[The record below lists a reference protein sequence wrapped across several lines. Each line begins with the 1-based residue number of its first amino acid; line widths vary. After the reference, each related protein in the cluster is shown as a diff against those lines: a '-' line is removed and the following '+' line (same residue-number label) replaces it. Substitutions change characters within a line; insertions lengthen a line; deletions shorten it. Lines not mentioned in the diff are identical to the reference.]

1 MDGHAWHAWDNKV
14 HSRDHAR
21 RHEKTQTHLSSVQYH
36 CSKHQGAFDAGGC
49 VPGDGEKFPST
60 HDQSMHGIGLILEE
74 ISVPNVEDGFGEYIG
89 ADFDEEGPGE
99 QDGETLDSES
109 EVNVFMGTGNE
120 GDTGMKSDGQMTTSE
135 GNEWFPWPN
144 KLSCT
149 IDILMHIPCSVFS
162 QHQLDLLMW
171 LLHING
177 IQDVPSVRTM
187 KTLEDGLQKICG
199 IETLPFT
206 GAFGHQYY
214 MNSFSDIIRQV
225 ENSGGQLNEAYQARR
240 WLKEMDPTQL
250 TPMICLHGQ
259 DFFIFEPALLSNGQV
274 CMPIRWF
281 KCGGLFFAKAW
292 SLHAVVNDTGSGWI
306 VEGHTEIEISERN
319 LLVSFK
325 NWNISQSTSVLPP
338 AHNILG
344 MFLLL
349 LHLSYSKQL
358 GIENSCQAG
367 LLLEPWTLTNPH
379 QGNHWCVYGF
389 PIWLYCDDTSGN
401 VSKRWNKHHS
411 FLFTPAGLPHA
422 AVHQEYNVHFL
433 CTSNVAPPLEMLD
446 GFVNQLEAAQETG
459 VWAWDCVHKEQVLM
473 IPSVLALL
481 GDNPM
486 QSELAC
492 HVGLR
497 GKYFCCVCNVKG
509 HDTQDLD
516 TNANDE
522 TLEQSDGGQSDG
534 QRLSIIEL
542 KSMFTMASTIGN
554 QTKIKEKMTS
564 TGLKDT
570 YLEYFINGMAASCK
584 RQQGSSSKQEAL
596 DVFIKGLPE
605 NVYSPVWRIKGLNPH
620 ADTPVEV
627 LHTVLLGFVKY
638 FWRDVVNIRVGKNKI
653 KHELL
658 EAHLS
663 SFDTTGLGIPPL
675 SGHTLVQYAGSLV
688 GHDFHAIAQ
697 AAPFVLH
704 GLVPQECYEAWVALS
719 KMIPLI
725 WKPEIEDVDAHLTQL
740 EIAIQEFLA
749 RTACWTPHWFNKPKF
764 HILLHLPEHI
774 HPFGPAALFATEG
787 FESFNAVIH
796 AKSAFAHGNRIHH
809 ILSGAPLHIHANHPN
824 LGVQIKKLIEK
835 PPLDALNAG
844 DAGVWWPAGTAL
856 LTLVSKPNII
866 TDYLGM
872 DSSSLSKPGS
882 CVKDNLPWH
891 PYHETRTGQ
900 QFPTALSSLSQE
912 ILHDNNFHTCRS
924 MILMNGDRC
933 IPGQWVLIH
942 QQNGQQPLVAQVKE
956 IIQRQGSTAEMTSSP
971 DAIFLQSG
979 KIQGSTRPYQMPLVQ
994 YDDTNILLPIEV
1006 SLLHLSIHD
1015 T

>member
-1 MDGHAWHAWDNKV
+1 M
-14 HSRDHAR
+14 
-21 RHEKTQTHLSSVQYH
+21 
-36 CSKHQGAFDAGGC
+36 
-49 VPGDGEKFPST
+49 
-60 HDQSMHGIGLILEE
+60 
-74 ISVPNVEDGFGEYIG
+74 
-89 ADFDEEGPGE
+89 
-99 QDGETLDSES
+99 
-109 EVNVFMGTGNE
+109 FMGTGNE
-120 GDTGMKSDGQMTTSE
+120 GDTGMKSDGWMTTSE

-171 LLHING
+171 LLHIHG

-214 MNSFSDIIRQV
+214 MNSFSDIIRQEMANPHIRPQLHFYP

-306 VEGHTEIEISERN
+306 VGGHTEIEISERN

-344 MFLLL
+344 
-349 LHLSYSKQL
+349 
-358 GIENSCQAG
+358 ICQAG

-379 QGNHWCVYGF
+379 EGNHWRVLANGAYVYGF

-401 VSKRWNKHHS
+401 VSKHWNKHHS
-411 FLFTPAGLPHA
+411 FLFTQAGLPHA
-422 AVHQEYNVHFL
+422 AVHQEYNAHFL

-459 VWAWDCVHKEQVLM
+459 VWAWDCVHKEQVSM

-534 QRLSIIEL
+534 QRSVRSAGGESQFLKIGEPRQQKQSIIEL

-605 NVYSPVWRIKGLNPH
+605 NVYSPVWHIKGLNPH

-653 KHELL
+653 KCELL

-688 GHDFHAIAQ
+688 GHDFRAIAQ

-749 RTACWTPHWFNKPKF
+749 RTACWTPCWFNKPKF

-774 HPFGPAALFATEG
+774 HRFGPAALFATEG

-796 AKSAFAHGNRIHH
+796 AKSAFAHGNHIRH

-856 LTLVSKPNII
+856 LTL
-866 TDYLGM
+866 
-872 DSSSLSKPGS
+872 
-882 CVKDNLPWH
+882 
-891 PYHETRTGQ
+891 
-900 QFPTALSSLSQE
+900 E

-956 IIQRQGSTAEMTSSP
+956 IIQRRGSTAEMTSSP
-971 DAIFLQSG
+971 DAIFLQ
-979 KIQGSTRPYQMPLVQ
+979 PYQMPLVQ
-994 YDDTNILLPIEV
+994 YDDTNILLPIEQ
-1006 SLLHLSIHD
+1006 LLCSVNLQHCSHQGTSNTSPSIVHKGNPND
-1015 T
+1015 FVLNTAKMRDAKHILPLIMQLWRVVLVR

>member
-1 MDGHAWHAWDNKV
+1 
-14 HSRDHAR
+14 
-21 RHEKTQTHLSSVQYH
+21 
-36 CSKHQGAFDAGGC
+36 
-49 VPGDGEKFPST
+49 
-60 HDQSMHGIGLILEE
+60 
-74 ISVPNVEDGFGEYIG
+74 
-89 ADFDEEGPGE
+89 
-99 QDGETLDSES
+99 
-109 EVNVFMGTGNE
+109 
-120 GDTGMKSDGQMTTSE
+120 
-135 GNEWFPWPN
+135 
-144 KLSCT
+144 
-149 IDILMHIPCSVFS
+149 
-162 QHQLDLLMW
+162 
-171 LLHING
+171 
-177 IQDVPSVRTM
+177 
-187 KTLEDGLQKICG
+187 
-199 IETLPFT
+199 
-206 GAFGHQYY
+206 
-214 MNSFSDIIRQV
+214 
-225 ENSGGQLNEAYQARR
+225 
-240 WLKEMDPTQL
+240 
-250 TPMICLHGQ
+250 
-259 DFFIFEPALLSNGQV
+259 V

-292 SLHAVVNDTGSGWI
+292 SLRAVVNDTGSGWI

-344 MFLLL
+344 
-349 LHLSYSKQL
+349 
-358 GIENSCQAG
+358 ICQAG

-379 QGNHWCVYGF
+379 EGNHWHVLANGAYVYGF

-433 CTSNVAPPLEMLD
+433 CTSNVAPPLEILD

-497 GKYFCCVCNVKG
+497 GKYFCRVCNVKG

-534 QRLSIIEL
+534 QRSVRSAGGESVSGRKKGKGKETMSGMVSPIKQFLKVWAHMTQSIIEL

-605 NVYSPVWRIKGLNPH
+605 NVYSPVWCIKEKNPHNLIGLNPH

-653 KHELL
+653 KCELL
-658 EAHLS
+658 EACLS

-688 GHDFHAIAQ
+688 GCDFRAIAQ

-749 RTACWTPHWFNKPKF
+749 CTACWTPHWFNKPKC

-774 HPFGPAALFATEG
+774 HHFGPAALFATEG

-796 AKSAFAHGNRIHH
+796 AKSVHSNQQSPSRDIAKAFAHGNRIHH

-900 QFPTALSSLSQE
+900 QFPTALSFLSQE

-942 QQNGQQPLVAQVKE
+942 QQN
-956 IIQRQGSTAEMTSSP
+956 GSTAEMTSSP

-994 YDDTNILLPIEV
+994 YDDTNILLPIE
-1006 SLLHLSIHD
+1006 LLCSVNLQHCCDIHNCAAAHQGTSNTSPSIVHKGNPNDFVLNTAKMCDAKHILPLVCEPLTPLSTDHAIMEGCDCEIDNKKSTQYPNNTPQPWASSSGHSIRLIK
-1015 T
+1015 

>member
-1 MDGHAWHAWDNKV
+1 
-14 HSRDHAR
+14 
-21 RHEKTQTHLSSVQYH
+21 
-36 CSKHQGAFDAGGC
+36 
-49 VPGDGEKFPST
+49 
-60 HDQSMHGIGLILEE
+60 
-74 ISVPNVEDGFGEYIG
+74 
-89 ADFDEEGPGE
+89 
-99 QDGETLDSES
+99 
-109 EVNVFMGTGNE
+109 
-120 GDTGMKSDGQMTTSE
+120 
-135 GNEWFPWPN
+135 
-144 KLSCT
+144 
-149 IDILMHIPCSVFS
+149 MHIPHSVFS

-206 GAFGHQYY
+206 GAFGHQYC

-250 TPMICLHGQ
+250 TPMIRLHGQ

-274 CMPIRWF
+274 CMP
-281 KCGGLFFAKAW
+281 
-292 SLHAVVNDTGSGWI
+292 
-306 VEGHTEIEISERN
+306 
-319 LLVSFK
+319 
-325 NWNISQSTSVLPP
+325 ISQSTSVLPP

-358 GIENSCQAG
+358 GIENSHQAG

-379 QGNHWCVYGF
+379 EGNHWHVLANGAYVYGF

-401 VSKRWNKHHS
+401 VSKCWNKHHS

-497 GKYFCCVCNVKG
+497 GKYFCHVCNVKG

-534 QRLSIIEL
+534 QRSVRSAGGEL
-542 KSMFTMASTIGN
+542 VSGRKKGKGKETMSGN

-570 YLEYFINGMAASCK
+570 YLKYFINGMAASCK

-605 NVYSPVWRIKGLNPH
+605 NVYSPVWHIKGLNPH

-653 KHELL
+653 KRELL

-688 GHDFHAIAQ
+688 GHDFRAIAQ
-697 AAPFVLH
+697 AAPFVFH

-749 RTACWTPHWFNKPKF
+749 RTACWTPCWFNKPKF

-774 HPFGPAALFATEG
+774 HHFGPAALFATEG
-787 FESFNAVIH
+787 LMV
-796 AKSAFAHGNRIHH
+796 
-809 ILSGAPLHIHANHPN
+809 LHYTSM
-824 LGVQIKKLIEK
+824 QIT
-835 PPLDALNAG
+835 P
-844 DAGVWWPAGTAL
+844 
-856 LTLVSKPNII
+856 TLEFK
-866 TDYLGM
+866 
-872 DSSSLSKPGS
+872 
-882 CVKDNLPWH
+882 
-891 PYHETRTGQ
+891 
-900 QFPTALSSLSQE
+900 
-912 ILHDNNFHTCRS
+912 
-924 MILMNGDRC
+924 
-933 IPGQWVLIH
+933 
-942 QQNGQQPLVAQVKE
+942 
-956 IIQRQGSTAEMTSSP
+956 
-971 DAIFLQSG
+971 
-979 KIQGSTRPYQMPLVQ
+979 
-994 YDDTNILLPIEV
+994 
-1006 SLLHLSIHD
+1006 
-1015 T
+1015 

>member
-1 MDGHAWHAWDNKV
+1 
-14 HSRDHAR
+14 
-21 RHEKTQTHLSSVQYH
+21 
-36 CSKHQGAFDAGGC
+36 
-49 VPGDGEKFPST
+49 
-60 HDQSMHGIGLILEE
+60 MHGVGLILEE

-89 ADFDEEGPGE
+89 ADFGEGWVQFQGSLLEKSHAQIAAALSSLLDEDKLSDEEGPGE

-109 EVNVFMGTGNE
+109 E
-120 GDTGMKSDGQMTTSE
+120 
-135 GNEWFPWPN
+135 
-144 KLSCT
+144 SCT
-149 IDILMHIPCSVFS
+149 IDILMHIPHSVFS
-162 QHQLDLLMW
+162 QCQLDLLMW

-214 MNSFSDIIRQV
+214 MNSFSDIIRQ
-225 ENSGGQLNEAYQARR
+225 EMANPHIQPQLHFYPEDSGGQLNEAYQARR

-250 TPMICLHGQ
+250 TPMIHLH
-259 DFFIFEPALLSNGQV
+259 ALL
-274 CMPIRWF
+274 WF
-281 KCGGLFFAKAW
+281 KCGGLSFAKAW
-292 SLHAVVNDTGSGWI
+292 SLHDVVNDTGSGWI

-319 LLVSFK
+319 LL
-325 NWNISQSTSVLPP
+325 
-338 AHNILG
+338 
-344 MFLLL
+344 
-349 LHLSYSKQL
+349 
-358 GIENSCQAG
+358 AG

-379 QGNHWCVYGF
+379 EGNHWRVLANGAYVYGF

-401 VSKRWNKHHS
+401 VSKHWNKHHS

-433 CTSNVAPPLEMLD
+433 CTSNVAPPPEMLD

-497 GKYFCCVCNVKG
+497 GKYFCRVCNVKG

-534 QRLSIIEL
+534 QRSVRSAGGESVSGRKKGTGKETMSGMVSRIKRFLKSIIEL

-605 NVYSPVWRIKGLNPH
+605 NVYSPVWHIKGLNPH

-653 KHELL
+653 KCGLL
-658 EAHLS
+658 EACLS

-749 RTACWTPHWFNKPKF
+749 HTACWTPRWFSKPKF

-774 HPFGPAALFATEG
+774 HHFGPAALFATEG
-787 FESFNAVIH
+787 FESFNAVIC
-796 AKSAFAHGNRIHH
+796 AKSAFAHGNCIHH

-866 TDYLGM
+866 TDYL
-872 DSSSLSKPGS
+872 
-882 CVKDNLPWH
+882 
-891 PYHETRTGQ
+891 
-900 QFPTALSSLSQE
+900 ALSSLSQE

-933 IPGQWVLIH
+933 IPGQCVLIH

-994 YDDTNILLPIEV
+994 YDDTNILLPIE
-1006 SLLHLSIHD
+1006 LLCSVNLQHCCDIHNCAAAHQGTSNTSPSIVHKGNPNDFVLNTAKMHD
-1015 T
+1015 AKHILPLIMQLWRVVLVR

>member
-1 MDGHAWHAWDNKV
+1 
-14 HSRDHAR
+14 
-21 RHEKTQTHLSSVQYH
+21 
-36 CSKHQGAFDAGGC
+36 
-49 VPGDGEKFPST
+49 
-60 HDQSMHGIGLILEE
+60 
-74 ISVPNVEDGFGEYIG
+74 
-89 ADFDEEGPGE
+89 
-99 QDGETLDSES
+99 
-109 EVNVFMGTGNE
+109 
-120 GDTGMKSDGQMTTSE
+120 MTTSE

-162 QHQLDLLMW
+162 QRQLDLLMW

-214 MNSFSDIIRQV
+214 MNSFSDIIRQ
-225 ENSGGQLNEAYQARR
+225 EMANPHIRPQLHFYPEDSGGQLNEAYQARR

-250 TPMICLHGQ
+250 TPMIRLHGQ

-344 MFLLL
+344 
-349 LHLSYSKQL
+349 S
-358 GIENSCQAG
+358 ENSHQAG

-379 QGNHWCVYGF
+379 EGNHWHVLANGAYVYGF

-459 VWAWDCVHKEQVLM
+459 VWAWDCVHKGQVLM

-497 GKYFCCVCNVKG
+497 GKYFCRVCNVKG

-534 QRLSIIEL
+534 QRSVRSAGGESVSGRKKGKGKETMSGMVSRIKRFLKIGEPHQREQSIIEL
-542 KSMFTMASTIGN
+542 KSMFTMAATIGN

-653 KHELL
+653 KCELL
-658 EAHLS
+658 EARLS

-688 GHDFHAIAQ
+688 GCDFRAIAQ

-749 RTACWTPHWFNKPKF
+749 RTACWTPCWFNKPKF

-774 HPFGPAALFATEG
+774 HRFGPAALFATEG

-796 AKSAFAHGNRIHH
+796 AKSAFAHGNCICH

-856 LTLVSKPNII
+856 LTL
-866 TDYLGM
+866 
-872 DSSSLSKPGS
+872 
-882 CVKDNLPWH
+882 
-891 PYHETRTGQ
+891 
-900 QFPTALSSLSQE
+900 E

-971 DAIFLQSG
+971 DAIFLQLG

-994 YDDTNILLPIEV
+994 YDDTNTLLPIELLCSVNLQHCCDIHNCAAAHQGTSNTSPSIVHKGNPNDFVLNTAKMHDAKHILPLV
-1006 SLLHLSIHD
+1006 SQIMQLWRVVLVR
-1015 T
+1015 

>member
-1 MDGHAWHAWDNKV
+1 MPSQTLN
-14 HSRDHAR
+14 HSTSHND
-21 RHEKTQTHLSSVQYH
+21 TILIPQ
-36 CSKHQGAFDAGGC
+36 
-49 VPGDGEKFPST
+49 
-60 HDQSMHGIGLILEE
+60 GLIAYKCL
-74 ISVPNVEDGFGEYIG
+74 
-89 ADFDEEGPGE
+89 
-99 QDGETLDSES
+99 
-109 EVNVFMGTGNE
+109 
-120 GDTGMKSDGQMTTSE
+120 
-135 GNEWFPWPN
+135 
-144 KLSCT
+144 T
-149 IDILMHIPCSVFS
+149 II
-162 QHQLDLLMW
+162 
-171 LLHING
+171 
-177 IQDVPSVRTM
+177 
-187 KTLEDGLQKICG
+187 KICG

-225 ENSGGQLNEAYQARR
+225 FIYSGGQLNEAYQARR

-259 DFFIFEPALLSNGQV
+259 DFFIFEPAL
-274 CMPIRWF
+274 
-281 KCGGLFFAKAW
+281 
-292 SLHAVVNDTGSGWI
+292 
-306 VEGHTEIEISERN
+306 
-319 LLVSFK
+319 
-325 NWNISQSTSVLPP
+325 NWHISQLTSVLPP

-358 GIENSCQAG
+358 GIENSHQAG

-379 QGNHWCVYGF
+379 EGNHWHVLANGAYVYGF

-401 VSKRWNKHHS
+401 VSKHWNKHHS

-497 GKYFCCVCNVKG
+497 GKYFCHVCDVKG

-516 TNANDE
+516 ANANDE

-534 QRLSIIEL
+534 QRSVRSAGGESVSGRKKGKGKETMSGMVSRIKQFLKSIIEL

-554 QTKIKEKMTS
+554 QTKIKEKMSS

-605 NVYSPVWRIKGLNPH
+605 NVYSPVWRIK
-620 ADTPVEV
+620 DTPVEV
-627 LHTVLLGFVKY
+627 LHTILLGFVKY

-658 EAHLS
+658 EACLS

-675 SGHTLVQYAGSLV
+675 SGHTLVQCAGSLV
-688 GHDFHAIAQ
+688 GHDFRAIAQ

-749 RTACWTPHWFNKPKF
+749 RTAHWTPRWFNKPKF

-774 HPFGPAALFATEG
+774 HHFGPAALFATEG

-796 AKSAFAHGNRIHH
+796 AKSVHSNQQSPS
-809 ILSGAPLHIHANHPN
+809 LVLHYTS
-824 LGVQIKKLIEK
+824 VQIT
-835 PPLDALNAG
+835 P
-844 DAGVWWPAGTAL
+844 
-856 LTLVSKPNII
+856 TLEFK
-866 TDYLGM
+866 
-872 DSSSLSKPGS
+872 
-882 CVKDNLPWH
+882 
-891 PYHETRTGQ
+891 
-900 QFPTALSSLSQE
+900 
-912 ILHDNNFHTCRS
+912 
-924 MILMNGDRC
+924 
-933 IPGQWVLIH
+933 
-942 QQNGQQPLVAQVKE
+942 
-956 IIQRQGSTAEMTSSP
+956 
-971 DAIFLQSG
+971 
-979 KIQGSTRPYQMPLVQ
+979 
-994 YDDTNILLPIEV
+994 
-1006 SLLHLSIHD
+1006 
-1015 T
+1015 

>member
-1 MDGHAWHAWDNKV
+1 M
-14 HSRDHAR
+14 
-21 RHEKTQTHLSSVQYH
+21 
-36 CSKHQGAFDAGGC
+36 
-49 VPGDGEKFPST
+49 
-60 HDQSMHGIGLILEE
+60 
-74 ISVPNVEDGFGEYIG
+74 
-89 ADFDEEGPGE
+89 
-99 QDGETLDSES
+99 
-109 EVNVFMGTGNE
+109 FMGTGNE
-120 GDTGMKSDGQMTTSE
+120 GDTGMKSDGWMTTSE

-149 IDILMHIPCSVFS
+149 IDILMHIPRSVFS

-171 LLHING
+171 LLHINV

-214 MNSFSDIIRQV
+214 MNSFSDIIRQEMANPHIRPQLHFYP

-250 TPMICLHGQ
+250 TPMIHLHGQ

-281 KCGGLFFAKAW
+281 KCGRLFFAKAW
-292 SLHAVVNDTGSGWI
+292 SLCAVVNDTGSGWI

-344 MFLLL
+344 I
-349 LHLSYSKQL
+349 H
-358 GIENSCQAG
+358 QAG

-379 QGNHWCVYGF
+379 EGNHWCVLANGAYVYGF
-389 PIWLYCDDTSGN
+389 PIWLYCDDTLRN
-401 VSKRWNKHHS
+401 VSKCWNKHHS

-492 HVGLR
+492 HVGLT
-497 GKYFCCVCNVKG
+497 GKYFCHVCNVKG

-534 QRLSIIEL
+534 QRSVRSAGGESVSGRKKGKGKETMSGISIIEL

-584 RQQGSSSKQEAL
+584 RQHGSSSKQEAL

-605 NVYSPVWRIKGLNPH
+605 NVYSPVWCIKGLNPH

-627 LHTVLLGFVKY
+627 LHTVLLGFVK
-638 FWRDVVNIRVGKNKI
+638 VGKNKI

-658 EAHLS
+658 EACLS

-774 HPFGPAALFATEG
+774 HHFGPAALFDTEG
-787 FESFNAVIH
+787 FESFNAVIC
-796 AKSAFAHGNRIHH
+796 AKSVHSNRQSPSHDIAKAFAHGNHICH

-856 LTLVSKPNII
+856 LTL
-866 TDYLGM
+866 
-872 DSSSLSKPGS
+872 
-882 CVKDNLPWH
+882 
-891 PYHETRTGQ
+891 
-900 QFPTALSSLSQE
+900 E

-942 QQNGQQPLVAQVKE
+942 QQNGQQPLVAQ
-956 IIQRQGSTAEMTSSP
+956 MTSSP

-994 YDDTNILLPIEV
+994 YDDTNILLPIE
-1006 SLLHLSIHD
+1006 LLCSVNLQHCCDIHNCAAAHQGTSNTSPSIVHKGNPND
-1015 T
+1015 FVLNTAKMRDAKHILPLIMQLWRVVLMR

>member
-1 MDGHAWHAWDNKV
+1 
-14 HSRDHAR
+14 
-21 RHEKTQTHLSSVQYH
+21 
-36 CSKHQGAFDAGGC
+36 
-49 VPGDGEKFPST
+49 
-60 HDQSMHGIGLILEE
+60 
-74 ISVPNVEDGFGEYIG
+74 
-89 ADFDEEGPGE
+89 
-99 QDGETLDSES
+99 
-109 EVNVFMGTGNE
+109 
-120 GDTGMKSDGQMTTSE
+120 
-135 GNEWFPWPN
+135 
-144 KLSCT
+144 
-149 IDILMHIPCSVFS
+149 MHIPCSVFS
-162 QHQLDLLMW
+162 QCQLDLLMW

-187 KTLEDGLQKICG
+187 KTLEDDLQKICG

-206 GAFGHQYY
+206 GAFGHQHY
-214 MNSFSDIIRQV
+214 MNSFSDIIR
-225 ENSGGQLNEAYQARR
+225 
-240 WLKEMDPTQL
+240 QL

-281 KCGGLFFAKAW
+281 KC
-292 SLHAVVNDTGSGWI
+292 
-306 VEGHTEIEISERN
+306 
-319 LLVSFK
+319 
-325 NWNISQSTSVLPP
+325 
-338 AHNILG
+338 

-358 GIENSCQAG
+358 GIENSHQAG
-367 LLLEPWTLTNPH
+367 LLLEPWTLINPH
-379 QGNHWCVYGF
+379 EGNHWHVLANGAYVYGF
-389 PIWLYCDDTSGN
+389 PIWLHCDDTSGN
-401 VSKRWNKHHS
+401 VSKCWNKHHS

-497 GKYFCCVCNVKG
+497 GKYFYHVCNVKG

-516 TNANDE
+516 TNANDD

-534 QRLSIIEL
+534 QRSVRSAGGESVSGR
-542 KSMFTMASTIGN
+542 KKGKGKETMSGN
-554 QTKIKEKMTS
+554 NTKIKEKMTS

-570 YLEYFINGMAASCK
+570 YLEYFINGIAASCK

-605 NVYSPVWRIKGLNPH
+605 NVYSPVWHIKGLNPH

-638 FWRDVVNIRVGKNKI
+638 FWRDVVNIRVGKDKI
-653 KHELL
+653 KCELL

-688 GHDFHAIAQ
+688 GCDFHAIAQ
-697 AAPFVLH
+697 AAQFVLH
-704 GLVPQECYEAWVALS
+704 G
-719 KMIPLI
+719 
-725 WKPEIEDVDAHLTQL
+725 LTQL

-749 RTACWTPHWFNKPKF
+749 HTACWTPFWFNKPKF

-774 HPFGPAALFATEG
+774 HCFGPAALFATEG

-796 AKSAFAHGNRIHH
+796 AKSVHSN
-809 ILSGAPLHIHANHPN
+809 
-824 LGVQIKKLIEK
+824 
-835 PPLDALNAG
+835 
-844 DAGVWWPAGTAL
+844 
-856 LTLVSKPNII
+856 
-866 TDYLGM
+866 
-872 DSSSLSKPGS
+872 
-882 CVKDNLPWH
+882 
-891 PYHETRTGQ
+891 
-900 QFPTALSSLSQE
+900 
-912 ILHDNNFHTCRS
+912 
-924 MILMNGDRC
+924 
-933 IPGQWVLIH
+933 
-942 QQNGQQPLVAQVKE
+942 
-956 IIQRQGSTAEMTSSP
+956 
-971 DAIFLQSG
+971 
-979 KIQGSTRPYQMPLVQ
+979 
-994 YDDTNILLPIEV
+994 
-1006 SLLHLSIHD
+1006 
-1015 T
+1015 